1 MLSVSD
7 RNRLV
12 VAEHLNSMLKENQSN
27 IMKLANSQ
35 LSMTKELQRYAILLN
50 IINFERINRALRF
63 MSNQDYKNF
72 YTRGEVYR
80 NLVKEHN
87 VDVAWVEINA
97 LARSEI
103 FADDQILREDE
114 TLELGKCVSSVARID
129 RAKDLLFA
137 QFEGRV
143 RLDSE
148 LNMML
153 VRLEDKSIVTID
165 DYDRISFAHFI
176 SLLLLS
182 LSSSEADSVIKKLE
196 ARQSSKSRENVII
209 QFNDCYVEDGIVKS
223 GMYEAEDLPRFFINR
238 NVYDAVKSKQPTVS
252 SEAVDQLILH
262 LCNFDERIRDRVFAV
277 MSTVFLNSKKLKT
290 RFNVSPRIYGKDG
303 ANGKTTFTTLLEN
316 AFGTR
321 NVKAVSIS
329 ELDNERTVYTA
340 ANALIA
346 LDSDSTGK
354 MISDDAASNFKSLT
368 SGEMMKIRGLF
379 KNEEQVKTSCMMIAL
394 SNMLPASSDKSA
406 AYLRRLEISRCD
418 YQLTNDESKLG
429 PNSKCTLIDL
439 TDEFFDELYSDNAA
453 QYLIESLLIE
463 SQRLRKDGFLPPKP
477 KTMNDI
483 IEKFAEDNDSA
494 AAFVLD
500 VGLEKV
506 IGYSVSHVKQIY
518 SDWCEE
524 NDMTELKRK
533 FNETLED
540 RYGLVRKVVNIAK
553 NIHEDDKSFAQSIAK
568 PAATVRAWQFADHKK
583 NEEFFNRVKDAKARG
598 IEHLDE
604 VK

>member
-1 MLSVSD
+1 
-7 RNRLV
+7 
-12 VAEHLNSMLKENQSN
+12 
-27 IMKLANSQ
+27 MKAANSQ
-35 LSMTKELQRYAILLN
+35 LSMTKELQRYSILLT

-63 MSNQDYKNF
+63 MSSQEYKNF
-72 YTRGEVYR
+72 YLKSKVY
-80 NLVKEHN
+80 NKLIEENN
-87 VDVAWVEINA
+87 VDASWIEINA
-97 LARSEI
+97 FARNEI
-103 FADDQILREDE
+103 FADDLVLIEDE
-114 TLELGKCVSSVARID
+114 TLELGKCINSAARID
-129 RAKDLLFA
+129 RAKDLLYA

-165 DYDRISFAHFI
+165 DYDRVSFAHFL
-176 SLLLLS
+176 SLILQS
-182 LSSSEADSVIKKLE
+182 LSSSEADKVVKKLE
-196 ARQSSKSRENVII
+196 ERQSSKARENVII

-238 NVYDAVKSKQPTVS
+238 DVYEAVKSKKPTVYY
-252 SEAVDQLILH
+252 EAVDQLILH

-277 MSTVFLNSKKLKT
+277 MSTVFLNSKRLKT

-303 ANGKTTFTTLLEN
+303 ANGKTTFTTLLEH

-329 ELDNERTVYTA
+329 ELDNERTIYTA

-418 YQLTNDESKLG
+418 YQLTNDEHKLG
-429 PNSKCTLIDL
+429 PNSKCTLIEL
-439 TDEFFDELYSDNAA
+439 TDEFFDELYSDRAA

-463 SQRLRKDGFLPPKP
+463 SQRLREDGFLPPKP
-477 KTMNDI
+477 KSMNDI

-506 IGYSVSHVKQIY
+506 VGYSVSQVKQIY

-553 NIHEDDKSFAQSIAK
+553 NIHEDDKTFAQSIAK
-568 PAATVRAWQFADHKK
+568 PAATVRAWQFADPKT
-583 NEEFFNRVKDAKARG
+583 NEEFFNKVKEAKSKG
-598 IEHLDE
+598 LEYVDE